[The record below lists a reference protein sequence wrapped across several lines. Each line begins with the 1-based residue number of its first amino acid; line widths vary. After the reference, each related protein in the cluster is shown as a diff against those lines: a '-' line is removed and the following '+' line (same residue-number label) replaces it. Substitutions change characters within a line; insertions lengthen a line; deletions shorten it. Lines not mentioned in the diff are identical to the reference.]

1 MKLHRTLFLS
11 VLLPLAPFVCSG
23 ADETKPAVSAT
34 PAPSI
39 IAPARTL
46 SLEVAIVRFKPASA
60 ERILRGFKGLSGNL
74 VGVVDSLKAD
84 GAVSIL
90 YSGTR
95 DLRLDEKAKTKFD
108 ALETKPIVL
117 IGKPGAPVPPVT
129 SYGLA
134 LEISAKGVDAE
145 RVGLNW
151 EGSMTWSPDVV
162 DEWKGEKFLSFIGSA
177 AGVAKKA
184 SALAGTESKEVNSGV
199 DIGLSFAQLFNPKGG
214 ATDSQ
219 IYEMPVNKT
228 ISLSS
233 SRNCKSGEL
242 IVNATTSEM
251 GNKEAQTILLLI
263 WPTILP

>member
-1 MKLHRTLFLS
+1 MKFQCIFSLLALQFLA
-11 VLLPLAPFVCSG
+11 LPVFVCSA
-23 ADETKPAVSAT
+23 ADEAKPATSSVSS
-34 PAPSI
+34 PSG
-39 IAPARTL
+39 PLQTL
-46 SLEVAIVRFKPASA
+46 SLEVAVLRFKPDSA
-60 ERILRGFKGLSGNL
+60 DRILRGFKELKGNL
-74 VGVVDSLKAD
+74 AGVIETLKAD
-84 GAVSIL
+84 GSVSIL

-95 DLRLDEKAKTKFD
+95 DMRLEEKATTKFD
-108 ALETKPIVL
+108 ALETKPVVL

-134 LEISAKGVDAE
+134 LEISAKAVEGG
-145 RVGLNW
+145 RVGLTW
-151 EGSMTWSPDVV
+151 DGSMTWSPDVV
-162 DEWKGEKFLSFIGSA
+162 DEWKGEKFLSFLGSA

-184 SALAGTESKEVNSGV
+184 SSLTGNQSKEINSGV

-214 ATDSQ
+214 ATESQ

-233 SRNCKSGEL
+233 SRNCKAGEL

>member
-1 MKLHRTLFLS
+1 M
-11 VLLPLAPFVCSG
+11 
-23 ADETKPAVSAT
+23 
-34 PAPSI
+34 I
-39 IAPARTL
+39 
-46 SLEVAIVRFKPASA
+46 RFKPNSA
-60 ERILRGFKGLSGNL
+60 ERILRGFKDVNGNL
-74 VGVVDSLKAD
+74 AAAVDSLKTD

-95 DLRLDEKAKTKFD
+95 DLRLEDKAKTKFD

-117 IGKPGAPVPPVT
+117 IGKPGAPIPPVT

-134 LEISAKGVDAE
+134 LEISAKLVDAG
-145 RVGLNW
+145 RIGLSW
-151 EGSMTWSPDVV
+151 DGSMTWSPDVV
-162 DEWKGEKFLSFIGSA
+162 DEWKGEKFLSFLGSA

-184 SALAGTESKEVNSGV
+184 SSLTGSEGKEVNSGV

-214 ATDSQ
+214 PTDSQ

-233 SRNCKSGEL
+233 SRNCKGGEL

-263 WPTILP
+263 WPTINP